1 MKKKFLLV
9 LTIMIMVMV
18 FAFTGCKKKT
28 PVEDPAS
35 APVNKPIVKVDK
47 DEREKIAKEFD
58 EMVAN
63 PGELEDIVAYI
74 DKNIG
79 KLDELDGNHMIDTLE
94 KVLEANLERVS
105 DRIFANDKDNELMN
119 IAGKEFYFPPEKIG
133 EIKNKKLKEEITKIY
148 NSKLKLVNLEGAFYP
163 IIDYAKFKEYNDYIS
178 EEWKDY
184 LSLMALDSEDMPFVD
199 GAIRIPFDTLADRI
213 LKSEN
218 FLNKFIEGPRQ
229 EEVLE
234 QYEVKLTAY
243 MKGLDNTPIYDNMKT
258 KLIFDDVMDSYDKI
272 SKVDG
277 YITPTIIYKY
287 IEEIKANKGVIDKKI
302 FQEADKLIAEA
313 VEMLKEYK

>member
-28 PVEDPAS
+28 PVEDPTP

-58 EMVAN
+58 KMVTN
-63 PGELEDIVAYI
+63 PGELEDIVVYI

-133 EIKNKKLKEEITKIY
+133 EIKNKKLKEEITKLY

-243 MKGLDNTPIYDNMKT
+243 MKGLDNTPIYDNIKT

-313 VEMLKEYK
+313 VEMLKEFK

>member
-1 MKKKFLLV
+1 MKKKFLFI
-9 LTIMIMVMV
+9 LTIMIMVLV
-18 FAFTGCKKKT
+18 FALTGCKKKA
-28 PVEDPAS
+28 PAEDPATV
-35 APVNKPIVKVDK
+35 PVNKPIVKADK
-47 DEREKIAKEFD
+47 DEKEKLAKEFD
-58 EMVAN
+58 KIVAN
-63 PGELEDIVAYI
+63 RGELEDIVAFI

-94 KVLEANLERVS
+94 KVLEINLEKVS
-105 DRIFANDKDNELMN
+105 DRIFANDKDNELMD
-119 IAGKEFYFPPEKIG
+119 IAGKEFYFPQEKIG
-133 EIKNKKLKEEITKIY
+133 EIKNKKLKEEITRIY

-163 IIDYAKFKEYNDYIS
+163 IIDYAKFEEYNDYIS

-184 LSLMALDSEDMPFVD
+184 LSLMALDSDDMPFVD
-199 GAIRIPFDTLADRI
+199 GAIRITFDTLADRI

-229 EEVLE
+229 EEVLG
-234 QYEVKLTAY
+234 QYEEKLTAY

-258 KLIFDDVMDSYDKI
+258 KLIFDDVMYSYDKI

-287 IEEIKANKGVIDKKI
+287 IEEIKANKGVIDKRI